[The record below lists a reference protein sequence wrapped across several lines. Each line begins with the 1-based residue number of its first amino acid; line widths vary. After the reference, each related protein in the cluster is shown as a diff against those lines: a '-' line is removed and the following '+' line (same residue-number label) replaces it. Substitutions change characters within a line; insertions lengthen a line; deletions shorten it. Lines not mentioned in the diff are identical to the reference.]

1 MLYFRLIA
9 EAGPVRATLITY
21 VNPAVAVAL
30 GAAVLGE
37 RITPAVVVSFALIL
51 AGSVLATRASR
62 SPRPASPALDQGVLA

>member
-1 MLYFRLIA
+1 MCPAIDT
-9 EAGPVRATLITY
+9 AG

-37 RITPAVVVSFALIL
+37 RITPAVVISFGLIL

-62 SPRPASPALDQGVLA
+62 RPRPVPPPLDRKALA